1 MLRTIKHA
9 AFLCGL
15 IVCVVVAATD
25 EAKKPADRET
35 TIKALQKLG
44 TLIGEWKG
52 VAQPK
57 RGSNAGAWSEKAQ
70 AAWDFENN
78 AVDLVVTFEPGQQFH
93 QAAFSLADDGKTPN
107 LTLTPLKGEP
117 LLLLRVLAE
126 DAKQPVEKSDDES
139 WIFLSAEDSV
149 PQTRCTVRI
158 ISDIRITLLFEEKST
173 GKGAYRRLSEIG
185 MTRAGSRLASGSTGE
200 RQCIVTG
207 GLGTIRVTFE
217 GKTYYVC
224 CEGCKQAFDAD
235 PKGTIEAYRERLK
248 EAAAK

>member
-1 MLRTIKHA
+1 MA
-9 AFLCGL
+9 
-15 IVCVVVAATD
+15 CVVLATTD

-44 TLIGEWKG
+44 TLIGDWKG

-70 AAWDFENN
+70 AAWDFANST
-78 AVDLVVTFEPGQQFH
+78 ADLVVTFEPGQQFH

-107 LTLTPLKGEP
+107 LTLTPIQGESI
-117 LLLLRVLAE
+117 LLLRVLA
-126 DAKQPVEKSDDES
+126 DDDNPSDDES
-139 WIFLSAEDSV
+139 WLFLSAEDSV

-158 ISDIRITLLFEEKST
+158 ISDIRVTLLFEEKST
-173 GKGAYRRLSEIG
+173 EKGSYRRLSEIG

-207 GLGTIRVTFE
+207 GLGTMKVSFE

-248 EAAAK
+248 VAAGR

>member
-1 MLRTIKHA
+1 MLRTTHRA
-9 AFLCGL
+9 ALLCCL
-15 IVCVVVAATD
+15 FACASLAATD
-25 EAKKPADRET
+25 EGAKPVDRET
-35 TIKALQKLG
+35 TIKALQSLG

-70 AAWDFENN
+70 AAWNFENN
-78 AVDLVVTFEPGQQFH
+78 AADLVVTFEPGQQFH
-93 QAAFSLADDGKTPN
+93 QAAFSLDDDGKTPN
-107 LTLTPLKGEP
+107 LTLTPLNGEP
-117 LLLLRVLAE
+117 IFLLRVLA
-126 DAKQPVEKSDDES
+126 DDDKS

-158 ISDIRITLLFEEKST
+158 ISDIRVTLLFEEKST
-173 GKGAYRRLSEIG
+173 KKASYRRMSEIG

-207 GLGTIRVTFE
+207 GLGTMKVSFE

-248 EAAAK
+248 EVNK